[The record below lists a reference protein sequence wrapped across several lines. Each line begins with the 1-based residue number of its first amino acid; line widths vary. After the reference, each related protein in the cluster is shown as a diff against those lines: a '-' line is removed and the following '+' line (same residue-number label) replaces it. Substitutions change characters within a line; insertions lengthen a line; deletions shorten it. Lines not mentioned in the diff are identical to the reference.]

1 MLNDNNAHG
10 QDSHQGGQIDHRT
23 GQENCK
29 WFLPL
34 LENMIIF
41 MIPDISI
48 LCVDMWRFGY
58 DFQLEN
64 ETQSTTDS

>member
-1 MLNDNNAHG
+1 MLNTYKDHG
-10 QDSHQGGQIDHRT
+10 QDSHQGGQ
-23 GQENCK
+23 ENCK
-29 WFLPL
+29 LFLPF

-41 MIPDISI
+41 LIPDISI
-48 LCVDMWRFGY
+48 LCVDMWKFGY

>member
-1 MLNDNNAHG
+1 MLIMLNAHG

-41 MIPDISI
+41 MME
-48 LCVDMWRFGY
+48 VWY

>member
-1 MLNDNNAHG
+1 MLMVRIVIRVVRLIIGLVRRIVNDFYP
-10 QDSHQGGQIDHRT
+10 
-23 GQENCK
+23 C
-29 WFLPL
+29 L

-48 LCVDMWRFGY
+48 LCVYMWRFGY